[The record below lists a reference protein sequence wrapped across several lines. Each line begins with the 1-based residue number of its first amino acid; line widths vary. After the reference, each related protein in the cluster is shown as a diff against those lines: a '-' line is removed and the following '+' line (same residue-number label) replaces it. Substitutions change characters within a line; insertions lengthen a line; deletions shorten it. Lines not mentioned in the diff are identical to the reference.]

1 MEIKFL
7 WEKIMY
13 LIINIFF
20 SLSVFLILHLTTN
33 VDFSSLLI
41 IINIYLIII
50 IINNHNNT
58 FLYCAGCMN
67 IWSPTGVL
75 QKWVIKQ

>member
-1 MEIKFL
+1 MLFRSKANKAKYQLRVQTVRKEFKSNVEIKFL

-33 VDFSSLLI
+33 VVSSLLI
-41 IINIYLIII
+41 IIIN
-50 IINNHNNT
+50 INNYNN
-58 FLYCAGCMN
+58 
-67 IWSPTGVL
+67 
-75 QKWVIKQ
+75 